1 MKIFYFT
8 ATGNSLYVAKRFGG
22 ELYSIPKV
30 LKSNDLSYEDDE
42 KIGIIFPCYA
52 LSAPGIVREFIEKV
66 TLKSPYIFAI
76 LTYGNTVANGVGWFT
91 EYAKKNNINIHYAN
105 NLLMIDNYLPMFDIE
120 QQKLKSK
127 NIEENLNSLL
137 MDVSENKKY
146 IHKGSL
152 LDSFMTTGFQGL
164 AMVMP
169 NLIFVKTFSINDK
182 CNGCGTCTKVCP
194 RSNIS
199 INKELKNSKPIYGDT
214 CESCLACINLCPQKD
229 IKLNQEKN
237 PNARFKNENVT
248 IKEIIDSN
256 S

>member
-8 ATGNSLYVAKRFGG
+8 ATGNSLYTAKRFGG

-30 LKSNDLSYEDDE
+30 LKSNELNYEDDE

-76 LTYGNTVANGVGWFT
+76 LTYGNKVANGVGWFT
-91 EYAKKNNINIHYAN
+91 EYAKKHNINIHYAN
-105 NLLMIDNYLPMFDIE
+105 SLLMIDNYLPFFDIE

-152 LDSFMTTGFQGL
+152 VDSFITNGAQGL
-164 AMVMP
+164 INVAP
-169 NLIFVKTFSINDK
+169 NLIFVKDFSINNK
-182 CNGCGTCTKVCP
+182 CNGCETCTKVCP
-194 RSNIS
+194 KDNIS
-199 INKELKNSKPIYGDT
+199 INKELKNSKPVYGDT
-214 CESCLACINLCPQKD
+214 CESCLACINLCPQKAIN
-229 IKLNQEKN
+229 IKRDKN
-237 PNARFKNENVT
+237 PNARFKNENIS

>member
-8 ATGNSLYVAKRFGG
+8 ATGNSLYVAKKFVG

-30 LKSNDLSYEDDE
+30 LKSKELSYEDE

-52 LSAPGIVREFIEKV
+52 LGAPAIVREFIEKV

-76 LTYGNTVANGVGWFT
+76 LTYGNTVANGAGWFT
-91 EYAKKNNINIHYAN
+91 EYAKKNNITIHYAN
-105 NLLMIDNYLPMFDIE
+105 SLLMVDNFLPLFDIE

-127 NIEENLNSLL
+127 NIEENLKNLL
-137 MDVSENKKY
+137 KDVSENKKF

-152 LDSFMTTGFQGL
+152 LDSFVTAGIGKL
-164 AMVMP
+164 SKVIP
-169 NLIFVKTFSINDK
+169 NFNSVKNFSINDK
-182 CNGCGTCTKVCP
+182 CNACGTCTKVCP
-194 RSNIS
+194 RNNLS
-199 INKELKNSKPIYGDT
+199 INKELKNSKPTYGNT
-214 CESCLACINLCPQKD
+214 CEFCLACINLCPQRA
-229 IKLNQEKN
+229 IKLKKEKN
-237 PNARFKNENVT
+237 PNARFKNENIT